1 MAAKTDDTP
10 PTPPGLL
17 GASKARLNPP
27 AAGAQIGHRWR
38 ELQGATEWKGLLNP
52 LDEDLRAEI
61 IRYGEFTEV
70 TYDAF
75 DFDKHSQYCG
85 SCKYSKQNLFKEV
98 ELHDTGYT
106 VTRYVHIFCY
116 DLFR

>member
-1 MAAKTDDTP
+1 MAFKIDDTP
-10 PTPPGLL
+10 PTPPGVQ
-17 GASKARLNPP
+17 GTHNRLAPP

-38 ELQGATEWKGLLNP
+38 ELQGASDWKGLLSP

-61 IRYGEFTEV
+61 IRYGELTEV

-75 DFDKHSQYCG
+75 DFDKHSQFCG

-98 ELHDTGYT
+98 ELHNTGYT
-106 VTRYVHIFCY
+106 VTR
-116 DLFR
+116 